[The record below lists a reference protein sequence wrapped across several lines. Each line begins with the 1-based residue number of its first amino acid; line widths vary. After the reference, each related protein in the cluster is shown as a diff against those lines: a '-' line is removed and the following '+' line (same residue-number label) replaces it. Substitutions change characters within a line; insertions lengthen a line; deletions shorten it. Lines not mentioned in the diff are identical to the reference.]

1 VHGSTAVVP
10 PARDLDL
17 FISSSV
23 SAVFGPWA
31 SGAAPEAHAG
41 IAFYA
46 LGSRYNKRQ
55 KVKSR

>member
-1 VHGSTAVVP
+1 
-10 PARDLDL
+10 LDF
-17 FISSSV
+17 FIPTGV

-31 SGAAPEAHAG
+31 SGAPPEAHAG

-46 LGSRYNKRQ
+46 PDFGYNKRQ